1 MIKNIYL
8 AGPLFSRG
16 EIRDRIN
23 DEEILNSSFKK
34 IKIFNPIRINQSV
47 DLSKVENKDTYFFNE
62 DVRAMDDAD
71 IAIVDIDNN
80 DPGTIMELGYFV
92 ALKKNQIKDLK
103 IFVIYSNWKG
113 FDLVNR
119 FVLGGALVVAD
130 GIYKDINEVVN
141 IMKELGYE

>member
-47 DLSKVENKDTYFFNE
+47 DLNKVENKDTYFFNE
-62 DVRAMDDAD
+62 DIRAMDDAD
-71 IAIVDIDNN
+71 IAIVDLDNN

-103 IFVIYSNWKG
+103 IFIIYSNWKG
-113 FDLVNR
+113 LDLVNR

-130 GIYKDINEVVN
+130 GIYKDINEVVSA
-141 IMKELGYE
+141 MKGLGYE

>member
-8 AGPLFSRG
+8 AGPLFTRG

-47 DLSKVENKDTYFFNE
+47 DLNKVENKDTYFFNE
-62 DVRAMDDAD
+62 DIRAMDDAD
-71 IAIVDIDNN
+71 IAIVDLDNN

-113 FDLVNR
+113 LDLVNR

-130 GIYKDINEVVN
+130 GIYKDINEVVSA
-141 IMKELGYE
+141 MKGLGYE